1 MKQRSAARV
10 VLEPK
15 LEAIAA
21 LWPPAKRLEMAKM
34 FSRWARQLRV
44 SSFIM
49 TTDARGRVFP
59 RPALPKSSRRK
70 AALN

>member
-1 MKQRSAARV
+1 MLNNSSRV

-15 LEAIAA
+15 LEAMAA
-21 LWPPAKRLEMAKM
+21 LWSPAKRLEMANL

-59 RPALPKSSRRK
+59 RPRLPKISRRR

>member
-1 MKQRSAARV
+1 MKQRLSSRV
-10 VLEPK
+10 VLEPE
-15 LEAIAA
+15 LEAMAA
-21 LWPPAKRLEMAKM
+21 LWPPAKRLEMARI

-59 RPALPKSSRRK
+59 RPSLPKIPRRK
-70 AALN
+70 MVLN